1 MFCSLL
7 FFKHAHVCFLYFCTK
22 IPSLYLSLSNLVNL
36 APLPVPVHFN
46 ASLLLLFPVTC
57 FVSLSYLHCVLTFL
71 FCEDSLICT
80 LNSILM
86 LSNVGRFFMG
96 AVFMTER
103 RHDSKH
109 FVACCQKLLS
119 FEVSSENRRI
129 MTL

>member
-1 MFCSLL
+1 MFCSLFF

-22 IPSLYLSLSNLVNL
+22 ILSLYLSLSNLVNL

-86 LSNVGRFFMG
+86 LSDVGRFFMG
-96 AVFMTER
+96 AVSMTER
-103 RHDSKH
+103 KH
-109 FVACCQKLLS
+109 TIPSILLLVVRN
-119 FEVSSENRRI
+119 FLVLRFQVKTEQ
-129 MTL
+129 L